1 MGLKVN
7 GGFDETAHDLERLL
21 LKAIAL
27 KAGCNEGIIMWPN
40 RSQMIPKWI
49 IAKSS
54 AGQSAH
60 SPTVEHFI
68 REQPFG
74 DLAGAFRLGDS
85 GPERV
90 PGIGG
95 ENRSLTIVLLQCE
108 RVVAVVDP
116 KIAIE
121 TLAQAIG
128 LLFQCRCPLFLAHT
142 TEKRRHLD
150 LRLIDVA
157 LHLDQCDWGLG

>member
-1 MGLKVN
+1 M
-7 GGFDETAHDLERLL
+7 R
-21 LKAIAL
+21 
-27 KAGCNEGIIMWPN
+27 PN

-68 REQPFG
+68 RKQPFG
-74 DLAGAFRLGDS
+74 DLAGAFRLSDS
-85 GPERV
+85 RPECV
-90 PGIGG
+90 PGVGG
-95 ENRSLTIVLLQCE
+95 EDRGLTIALLQCE

-121 TLAQAIG
+121 TLPQTFG
-128 LLFQCRCPLFLAHT
+128 LFLQRGRPLFLTDAT
-142 TEKRRHLD
+142 KKRCHL
-150 LRLIDVA
+150 
-157 LHLDQCDWGLG
+157 QFC